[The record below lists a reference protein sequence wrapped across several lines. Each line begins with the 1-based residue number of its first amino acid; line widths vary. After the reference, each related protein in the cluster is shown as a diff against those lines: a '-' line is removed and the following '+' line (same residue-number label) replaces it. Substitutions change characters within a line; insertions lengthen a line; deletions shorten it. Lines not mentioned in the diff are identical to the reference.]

1 MVDQNKSRESQ
12 VVSPDTPVGV
22 DGPYASARRV
32 VLRELDALLR
42 HVEEDVCAD
51 LMAALRD
58 ADRVF
63 VAGAGRSK
71 LSAEGFAMRLMH
83 MGLSVHVAGDSTT
96 PAIGP
101 GDVLLACSGSGETP
115 TVLVMAESAAR
126 SGARIAAV
134 TADVDSRLAQR
145 ADLLVHLGE
154 YSQDHEPGRSGQFV
168 GTLFEQG
175 ALLFF
180 DSLIL
185 ASEQLWETE
194 PQAMLA
200 RHTNLE

>member
-83 MGLSVHVAGDSTT
+83 MGLSVHVAGDSMT

-101 GDVLLACSGSGETP
+101 GA
-115 TVLVMAESAAR
+115 
-126 SGARIAAV
+126 
-134 TADVDSRLAQR
+134 
-145 ADLLVHLGE
+145 
-154 YSQDHEPGRSGQFV
+154 
-168 GTLFEQG
+168 
-175 ALLFF
+175 
-180 DSLIL
+180 
-185 ASEQLWETE
+185 
-194 PQAMLA
+194 
-200 RHTNLE
+200 